1 MFWQRLLPILPED
14 RLELSEAY
22 TRVFRT
28 GGASDVDRERVL
40 NDIMTFSGYFAVTM
54 TVNKEDLA
62 INEGKRSVG
71 GLIFSMTFMPD
82 EERDALYQA
91 TRQTKLEEQKYG

>member
-1 MFWQRLLPILPED
+1 MYWNRILPVIPET
-14 RLELSEAY
+14 RLALADAY

-28 GGASDVDRERVL
+28 GGASQEDRDAVL
-40 NDIMTFSGYFAVTM
+40 NDIMTFSGYFD
-54 TVNKEDLA
+54 VNLEPNFMA

-82 EERDALYQA
+82 AEREALYQA
-91 TRQTKLEEQKYG
+91 SRQTRLEEQRYG

>member
-1 MFWQRLLPILPED
+1 MNWRWMLSVTPDD

-28 GGASDVDRERVL
+28 GGSSDVDRERVL
-40 NDIMTFSGYFAVTM
+40 NDIMTFSGYFAV

-91 TRQTKLEEQKYG
+91 TRQSKLEEQKYG